1 MALTLVFSLGSIG
14 MSGVGFLA
22 PSSRALFLFGAS
34 GAVAGVRGRALVDG
48 AERAWL
54 HGGVLHIFLNM
65 MAVRQLAPGVAE
77 LYGPGRMVHHLHRRL
92 GRRLRPE
99 LVRGGVHPAAAH
111 PARRAVHGR
120 RVGADRR
127 AHRRVL
133 AYSHR
138 TGSTHGQE
146 LRQLVHHRLVL
157 IGFFFPGIDNYA
169 HAGGFAGGYLAARLL
184 DPLKP
189 ERIDHVILGVACIG
203 LSLVSIVV
211 SVLHGRAVH
220 VIHIARRRT
229 IRTTRMH
236 SNDKE
241 QSVRLAYQG
250 EPGAYS
256 EAAALQYGGPQAETL
271 PCKSFEDVFDA
282 VAKQRATHGVV
293 PLENSIG
300 GTIHR
305 NYDLLLDH
313 DLSITGEVELDV
325 VHCLQ
330 ALPGTKIEEVKV
342 VYSHPQALAQCERYL
357 KDLGVTVEA
366 VYDTAGGAKLVAE
379 KKLAGA
385 AALASRRA
393 ADVFGLEVLQEAVQ
407 DFEFNITRFAIIG
420 GAPPADANKTTIVFA
435 LPSTPGALFKAL
447 SVFALR
453 DINLT
458 KLESRPMRGRP
469 WEYLF
474 YVEVDA
480 PRSDLGCARAL
491 THLAEFARWTRVLGT
506 YKGAERRTAP

>member
-1 MALTLVFSLGSIG
+1 
-14 MSGVGFLA
+14 
-22 PSSRALFLFGAS
+22 
-34 GAVAGVRGRALVDG
+34 
-48 AERAWL
+48 
-54 HGGVLHIFLNM
+54 
-65 MAVRQLAPGVAE
+65 
-77 LYGPGRMVHHLHRRL
+77 
-92 GRRLRPE
+92 
-99 LVRGGVHPAAAH
+99 
-111 PARRAVHGR
+111 
-120 RVGADRR
+120 
-127 AHRRVL
+127 
-133 AYSHR
+133 
-138 TGSTHGQE
+138 
-146 LRQLVHHRLVL
+146 
-157 IGFFFPGIDNYA
+157 
-169 HAGGFAGGYLAARLL
+169 
-184 DPLKP
+184 
-189 ERIDHVILGVACIG
+189 
-203 LSLVSIVV
+203 
-211 SVLHGRAVH
+211 
-220 VIHIARRRT
+220 
-229 IRTTRMH
+229 
-236 SNDKE
+236 
-241 QSVRLAYQG
+241 VRLAYQG

-256 EAAALQYGGPQAETL
+256 EAAALQYGGPLAETL

-282 VAKQRATHGVV
+282 VSRKKATHGVV

-313 DLSITGEVELDV
+313 DLTISGEVELDV

-330 ALPGTKIEEVKV
+330 ALPGTKLEDVKV

-357 KDLGVTVEA
+357 KDLGASVEA
-366 VYDTAGGAKLVAE
+366 VYDTAGGAKLVSE

-407 DFEFNITRFAIIG
+407 DYEFNITRFAIIG

-506 YKGAERRTAP
+506 YKGTERRQAEST

>member
-1 MALTLVFSLGSIG
+1 
-14 MSGVGFLA
+14 
-22 PSSRALFLFGAS
+22 
-34 GAVAGVRGRALVDG
+34 
-48 AERAWL
+48 
-54 HGGVLHIFLNM
+54 
-65 MAVRQLAPGVAE
+65 
-77 LYGPGRMVHHLHRRL
+77 
-92 GRRLRPE
+92 
-99 LVRGGVHPAAAH
+99 
-111 PARRAVHGR
+111 
-120 RVGADRR
+120 
-127 AHRRVL
+127 
-133 AYSHR
+133 
-138 TGSTHGQE
+138 
-146 LRQLVHHRLVL
+146 
-157 IGFFFPGIDNYA
+157 
-169 HAGGFAGGYLAARLL
+169 
-184 DPLKP
+184 
-189 ERIDHVILGVACIG
+189 
-203 LSLVSIVV
+203 
-211 SVLHGRAVH
+211 
-220 VIHIARRRT
+220 
-229 IRTTRMH
+229 
-236 SNDKE
+236 
-241 QSVRLAYQG
+241 VRLAYQG

-256 EAAALQYGGPQAETL
+256 EAAALHYGGPQAETL
-271 PCKSFEDVFDA
+271 PCKTFEDVFDA
-282 VAKQRATHGVV
+282 VSRKKATHGVV

-313 DLSITGEVELDV
+313 DLTISGEVELDV

-330 ALPGTKIEEVKV
+330 ALPGTKIGDVKV

-357 KDLGVTVEA
+357 KELGASVEA

-393 ADVFGLEVLQEAVQ
+393 AEVFGLEVLQEAVQ
-407 DFEFNITRFAIIG
+407 DYEFNITRFAIIG

-506 YKGAERRTAP
+506 YKGAERRQAGET

>member
-1 MALTLVFSLGSIG
+1 
-14 MSGVGFLA
+14 
-22 PSSRALFLFGAS
+22 
-34 GAVAGVRGRALVDG
+34 
-48 AERAWL
+48 
-54 HGGVLHIFLNM
+54 
-65 MAVRQLAPGVAE
+65 
-77 LYGPGRMVHHLHRRL
+77 
-92 GRRLRPE
+92 
-99 LVRGGVHPAAAH
+99 
-111 PARRAVHGR
+111 
-120 RVGADRR
+120 
-127 AHRRVL
+127 
-133 AYSHR
+133 
-138 TGSTHGQE
+138 
-146 LRQLVHHRLVL
+146 
-157 IGFFFPGIDNYA
+157 
-169 HAGGFAGGYLAARLL
+169 
-184 DPLKP
+184 
-189 ERIDHVILGVACIG
+189 
-203 LSLVSIVV
+203 
-211 SVLHGRAVH
+211 
-220 VIHIARRRT
+220 
-229 IRTTRMH
+229 
-236 SNDKE
+236 
-241 QSVRLAYQG
+241 VRLAYQG

-256 EAAALQYGGPQAETL
+256 EAAALQYGGAQAETL

-282 VAKQRATHGVV
+282 VSRKKATHGVV

-313 DLSITGEVELDV
+313 DLTISGEVELDV

-330 ALPGTKIEEVKV
+330 ALPGTKIGDVKV

-357 KDLGVTVEA
+357 KDLGASVEA

-393 ADVFGLEVLQEAVQ
+393 AEVFGLEVLQEAVQ
-407 DFEFNITRFAIIG
+407 DYEFNITRFAIIG

-506 YKGAERRTAP
+506 YKGAERRWAQEP